1 MVSGAAWPLRWW
13 LILVGSVL
21 TAVIVAGGLTLS
33 GRGAST
39 DPAAGSAAGAA
50 SLRLA
55 GLSVTDRRPERSDY
69 QRAAFG
75 AAWTDAVTVTG
86 GGNGCD
92 TRNDVLARDL
102 VDVRRAVVDSCPDA
116 VVAGEFRSPYTGE
129 FIVFRRDRRPGAVQ
143 IDHIVPLAYAWDMGA
158 WAWPRTARMNLAND
172 PANLVA
178 ADAAS
183 NLTKSDQAPA
193 EWMPPNRGFHCQYVT
208 QFVMV
213 MAAYQLPV
221 DRRSRDVMAQVLRS
235 CGA

>member
-39 DPAAGSAAGAA
+39 DSAAGSAAGAA

-55 GLSVTDRRPERSDY
+55 GLSVTDRRAERSDY

-129 FIVFRRDRRPGAVQ
+129 FIAFRRDRRPGAVQ

-158 WAWPRTARMNLAND
+158 WAWPQTARMNLAND

-193 EWMPPNRGFHCQYVT
+193 EWMPPNRRFHCQYVT